1 MNINDLGTQL
11 LYTTVPILINK
22 EGNTISTGTGFIFS
36 VTNKE
41 ENVTIPML
49 ITNYHVVKGTSSGCF
64 EIHLAEN
71 NLPTKKTVRVS
82 FNRDIIS
89 NNKLG
94 DLDLIAIPLASTL
107 NDLAKRDIAV
117 FYRTVDQN
125 LIPSEEQVSAL
136 SALENICFIGYP
148 SGIYDGVN
156 KLPVI
161 RQGITA
167 TPIWNDFNG
176 EYKFLIDGGV
186 YPGSSGSPV
195 FICNQGAYSC
205 NSGIVVGSRLYFVG
219 IISNTYQRE
228 DTTSK
233 AYLNLGVVISSRAFL
248 DELKKLIDRLKK

>member
-1 MNINDLGTQL
+1 M
-11 LYTTVPILINK
+11 
-22 EGNTISTGTGFIFS
+22 
-36 VTNKE
+36 
-41 ENVTIPML
+41 
-49 ITNYHVVKGTSSGCF
+49 
-64 EIHLAEN
+64 
-71 NLPTKKTVRVS
+71 
-82 FNRDIIS
+82 
-89 NNKLG
+89 
-94 DLDLIAIPLASTL
+94 
-107 NDLAKRDIAV
+107 
-117 FYRTVDQN
+117 
-125 LIPSEEQVSAL
+125 
-136 SALENICFIGYP
+136 
-148 SGIYDGVN
+148 N

-219 IISNTYQRE
+219 IISDTYQRE

-233 AYLNLGVVISSRAFL
+233 AYLSLGVVISSRAFL